1 MGFQATK
8 IANLMGEGGGIYIT
22 DTSAH
27 TLTGTQ
33 MFCAILAHE
42 ATVIATATSPTVTGT
57 LTTVAIPAGAVWYG
71 RFTSITLTSGKVTAY
86 YAI

>member
-1 MGFQATK
+1 MGFQTTK
-8 IANLMGEGGGIYIT
+8 VANLMGEGGGLYIT

-27 TLTGTQ
+27 ATTGSVQ
-33 MFCAILAHE
+33 FCAILAHE
-42 ATVIATATSPTVTGT
+42 ATVIATATSPTVAGT
-57 LTTVAIPAGAVWYG
+57 LTTVAIPAGAVWYE